1 MITGKRMSMV
11 DLNAASL
18 GVSQKQLMES
28 SGNAVARVV
37 RNVSQEGSK
46 IAIVCGRGNN
56 GGDAFVSARF
66 LDDFDVEIYLIGRPE
81 SIISSVA
88 RENWDVLQTCEYVT
102 HVVRDSSDFELNDP
116 DIIID
121 GLLGTGINGI
131 VREPD
136 RSIIEIMNNANAVI
150 ISVDI
155 PSGFDSDK
163 GDIGDSIK
171 SDYIVTFHDMKPGIR
186 KHKNVIVADIGIPKA
201 ANIFVGP
208 GDLLPLNRPG
218 DKRKGDFGKVMVIGG
233 GPYTGAPLLC
243 SLGVLRSGADLVYT
257 AVPSSVSS
265 EIQGYSPDII
275 VEPFEGDMLLP
286 EHVDSLVKIAR
297 TRDVVVIGPG
307 LGDEIR
313 TLEAVKIFLESYE
326 GKIVI
331 DADALKAVKEVKS
344 NAEIICTPHKKEF
357 ASMGG
362 GKIKDG
368 LSEKMGLVEKLAKKM
383 DVVLLVKGDQDIIS
397 NGEITRVN
405 RTGNPGMTVGG
416 TGDILAGVVGG
427 LFCTQDSITAST
439 IAAYV
444 VGKSGDI
451 AVKEKGG
458 FGIISSDI
466 LQHIPRS
473 LGVNNE

>member
-1 MITGKRMSMV
+1 
-11 DLNAASL
+11 
-18 GVSQKQLMES
+18 MES